1 MGRWFAQTFSVYMRT
16 KQRIEM
22 KRLKIAGVL
31 LASLFALGL
40 MTTSAFAALP
50 DLGLLSGE
58 KFPGEAKA
66 SSTAVTA
73 LENSGG
79 SVLTGKGVETKLV
92 WASLSALGVY
102 TSQFKEV
109 VKGAKKCETT
119 GAGAGKVLIGG
130 EVHLVFTSTAP
141 LTVAS
146 LFLVPE
152 TTIECEGLNVKVRG
166 AVLGT
171 YEGLLNTD
179 LTTFTGE
186 LKGSA
191 GVQNIA
197 KYLNNGGTVV
207 EASLLSS
214 VEGGTFKKS
223 SQNIAAKQEFKVEG
237 GKMIIITG

>member
-1 MGRWFAQTFSVYMRT
+1 
-16 KQRIEM
+16 M

-40 MTTSAFAALP
+40 MTTSAFALP

-58 KFPGEAKA
+58 KVPVEAKA
-66 SSTAVTA
+66 TSSAVTA

-79 SVLTGKGVETKLV
+79 SVLTGKGVNTTLV

-102 TSQFKEV
+102 TSEFKEV
-109 VKGAKKCETT
+109 VKGTKKCETPGT
-119 GAGAGKVLIGG
+119 GPGNVLVGG
-130 EVHLVFTSTAP
+130 EVHLVFTSTSP

-152 TTIECEGLNVKVRG
+152 FTIECEGLNVKVRG

-171 YEGLLNTD
+171 YEGTLNAD

-191 GVQNIA
+191 GVQNLT

-207 EASLLSS
+207 EATLLSS
-214 VEGGTFKKS
+214 NEGGAFKKS

-237 GKMIIITG
+237 GKMVIITG